1 MKYEVTVGE
10 NVYIIE
16 VNREGEITFDGEV
29 HAIDFAPIGESGLY
43 SLLVNNASFEA
54 LVEQRDD
61 RWQVLMQGYLY
72 EVEVLDERS
81 QLLRARSTSLV
92 PDSGEL
98 LIKAP
103 MPGLVVD
110 VSVEVGQEVEAGQ
123 KVVILESMK
132 MENELKSPRAGQVER
147 VQVKAGDSVEQD
159 QVLVVVV

>member
-16 VNREGEITFDGEV
+16 VNREGEVTFDGEV
-29 HAIDFAPIGESGLY
+29 YAIDFAPIGESGLY
-43 SLLVNNASFEA
+43 SLLANNASFEA

-81 QLLRARSTSLV
+81 QLMRARSTLTV

-103 MPGLVVD
+103 MPGLVVE
-110 VSVEVGQEVEAGQ
+110 VSVEVGQEVEACQ

-132 MENELKSPRAGQVER
+132 MENELKSPRDGTVHR
-147 VQVKAGDSVEQD
+147 VNVGPGDSVEQN
-159 QVLVVVV
+159 QVLVVIV

>member
-29 HAIDFAPIGESGLY
+29 QAIDFAPIGDSGLY
-43 SLLVNNASFEA
+43 SLLVNNGSFEA
-54 LVEQRDD
+54 LVEQRDE

-81 QLLRARSTSLV
+81 QLMRARSTSLV

-132 MENELKSPRAGQVER
+132 MENELKTPRAGEVER
-147 VQVKAGDSVEQD
+147 IQVKAGDSVEQNE
-159 QVLVVVV
+159 VLVVIV